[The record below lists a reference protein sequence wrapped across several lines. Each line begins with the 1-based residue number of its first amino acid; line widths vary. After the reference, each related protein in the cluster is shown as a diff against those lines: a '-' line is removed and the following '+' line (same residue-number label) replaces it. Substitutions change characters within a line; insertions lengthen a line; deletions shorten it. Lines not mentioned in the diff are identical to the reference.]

1 MSGIHQARSA
11 LRVLHRMDE
20 LRQQRISQQ
29 QDAEA
34 GVQQQPFAD
43 ISGNSQRG
51 FAAVQQVNPWMGYCS
66 LTAASS
72 MKEVGSI
79 AAF

>member
-43 ISGNSQRG
+43 ISGEPQRG
-51 FAAVQQVNPWMGYCS
+51 GGAVQQVS
-66 LTAASS
+66 LEWDSTASQQHLP
-72 MKEVGSI
+72 
-79 AAF
+79 